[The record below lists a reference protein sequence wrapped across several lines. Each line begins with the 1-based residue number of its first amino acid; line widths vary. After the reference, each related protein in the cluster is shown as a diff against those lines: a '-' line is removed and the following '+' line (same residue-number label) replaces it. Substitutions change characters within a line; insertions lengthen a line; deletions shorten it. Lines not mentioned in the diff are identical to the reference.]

1 MFFGTWAGT
10 FCGVSLDRIYGCIG
24 SFTAKSRMREIM
36 DSFVK
41 RSVSSSG
48 EVILSFFVFRYV
60 SKRFCTLRMRPETS
74 GMMIFFPVI
83 CSIRMRIRTG
93 RKNIP

>member
-48 EVILSFFVFRYV
+48 EVIQNGFALYE
-60 SKRFCTLRMRPETS
+60 C
-74 GMMIFFPVI
+74 
-83 CSIRMRIRTG
+83 G
-93 RKNIP
+93 RKLQA

>member
-1 MFFGTWAGT
+1 MFSEHGQDT
-10 FCGVSLDRIYGCIG
+10 FCGVSLDRIYGYIG

-48 EVILSFFVFRYV
+48 EVILSFLFSDMFQNGFALYE
-60 SKRFCTLRMRPETS
+60 C
-74 GMMIFFPVI
+74 
-83 CSIRMRIRTG
+83 G
-93 RKNIP
+93 RKLPA